1 MAFAPL
7 AQQAGVDLF
16 NITGG
21 WHETKIP
28 QLTGDLPRG
37 GLSYLG
43 KGIRSVVSVPV
54 MMCNRVTDPTT
65 AEKLLALGRAD
76 LVGFGRP
83 LIADPDLPNKALA
96 AQAEQIRPCMACN
109 QGCLANTFFD
119 RPITCLVNGICGREL
134 QYPIAPAQTPK
145 KILVIGGGPAGCE
158 AALRAASRGHHVT
171 LM

>member
-1 MAFAPL
+1 M
-7 AQQAGVDLF
+7 
-16 NITGG
+16 
-21 WHETKIP
+21 
-28 QLTGDLPRG
+28 
-37 GLSYLG
+37 
-43 KGIRSVVSVPV
+43 
-54 MMCNRVTDPTT
+54 
-65 AEKLLALGRAD
+65 GRAD

-134 QYPIAPAQTPK
+134 QYPIASAQTPK

-171 LM
+171 LMEQAQALGGQLRQVVNVPARQEFRTLLSFYETNLPRGGRSGSAGQNRDSGGRKGL